1 MKRTKKIAQYG
12 LTVALA
18 LVLSYVEAQVPPFF
32 AIPGVKLGLTN
43 VVVLYALYVMGVKS
57 ALLINIIRILLV
69 GAMFGN
75 GVSLMYSLAG
85 GILSWIAMVVLKEC
99 FKFHIVAVSV
109 AGGVFHNIGQ
119 ILVAMVLL
127 QTKAIAWYFLI
138 LWFTGIAA
146 GVLIGVI
153 CGNIVKRATVSTVR

>member
-1 MKRTKKIAQYG
+1 MKQTKKIAQYG
-12 LTVALA
+12 LMVALA

-32 AIPGVKLGLTN
+32 AIPGIKLGLTN
-43 VVVLYALYVMGVKS
+43 VVMLYALYVMGVKS
-57 ALLINIIRILLV
+57 ALLINVIRILLV

-85 GILSWIAMVVLKEC
+85 GILSWIVMVILKEV
-99 FKFHIVAVSV
+99 FQFHIVAVSV
-109 AGGVFHNIGQ
+109 GGGVFHNVGQ

-127 QTKAIAWYFLI
+127 QTRAIAWYFLI

-153 CGNIVKRATVSTVR
+153 CGNIVKRAAMKK